1 MKLIEMIDVSR
12 SFGEGELKIDALK
25 KTNIAIEAGEFVA
38 VIGPSGSGKSTFLTI
53 TGGLQTPTSG
63 KVLITGNPFSEVN
76 EKKRAKLRFEEIGF
90 ILQASNLVPFLTVQ
104 DQLHLANKV
113 EGSKVDK
120 QKRDELLKELGIFEL
135 KNKFPSDLSGG
146 QRQRVAIARALY
158 HDPSVILADEPTASL
173 DTQKAFEVV
182 EILARETKLKKKAT
196 IMVTHDERLIDYCN
210 KVYVMKDG
218 ILSERIGG

>member
-53 TGGLQTPTSG
+53 TGGLQTPTAG
-63 KVLITGNPFSEVN
+63 KVLINGNPFSEVN

-196 IMVTHDERLIDYCN
+196 IMVTHDERLIDYCD